1 MADFLSREM
10 YKEHILENYKNPM
23 NFGIL
28 DNPTTSFKINNP
40 LCGDEIEI
48 QMIIE
53 DNKIKDI
60 KFQGIGCVISVASTS
75 MLTSFIKGKNLE
87 DVQKL
92 TKDDVIG
99 LLGIH
104 LSPVRLK
111 CALLPLNI
119 IRSCLNDLKSS
130 KKA

>member
-1 MADFLSREM
+1 MSDAI
-10 YKEHILENYKNPM
+10 YKDKIVDHYKNPR
-23 NFGIL
+23 NFGSL
-28 DNPTTSFKINNP
+28 KNASSSVKENNP
-40 LCGDEIEI
+40 SCGDEIEI

>member
-1 MADFLSREM
+1 MSDAI
-10 YKEHILENYKNPM
+10 YKDKIVDHYKNPR
-23 NFGIL
+23 NFGSL
-28 DNPTTSFKINNP
+28 KNASSSVKENNP
-40 LCGDEIEI
+40 SCGDEIEI

-130 KKA
+130 KKS